1 MFFLPGM
8 EITRS
13 YTAVIKS
20 LSADNQDDREGR
32 VVYLMI
38 KIYKDG
44 ALTPWIGTLS
54 QGKKG
59 ISRDTFLYFSSNK
72 DIFFY
77 FLETVVPS
85 YKVTYS
91 EMKSVYKSGGPFL
104 KETIYSQTCLN

>member
-1 MFFLPGM
+1 MVFLPGM

-44 ALTPWIGTLS
+44 ALTPKNHL
-54 QGKKG
+54 
-59 ISRDTFLYFSSNK
+59 LYFS
-72 DIFFY
+72 
-77 FLETVVPS
+77 E
-85 YKVTYS
+85 
-91 EMKSVYKSGGPFL
+91 
-104 KETIYSQTCLN
+104 